1 MRHLIDCIHSDA
13 HSVGTI
19 DVVFYSSVIN
29 DASHPECQIPWHFG
43 YQNPT
48 ADNSGQCPLPGCFVA
63 DSREGYHMTNYWFHV
78 IDWAFG

>member
-1 MRHLIDCIHSDA
+1 MCHLIHCLHSDA

-19 DVVFYSSVIN
+19 DVVFYSSVIS